1 LLLIGSATTIMSS
14 VIDMRRWKAAHGGKP
29 RALPR
34 AAAEPCY
41 FCILCG
47 SEVFRIL
54 ENGLVRCAG
63 CSALVI
69 NVEARQ
75 L

>member
-1 LLLIGSATTIMSS
+1 
-14 VIDMRRWKAAHGGKP
+14 MRRWKATHGGKP
-29 RALPR
+29 RALPPAAAD

-41 FCILCG
+41 FCTLCG
-47 SEVFRIL
+47 SEQFRIL

-69 NVEARQ
+69 NVEAKQ